1 MLQHG
6 SLFKLLSFLPSI
18 YRYYTKYLL
27 FLASKTL
34 IPRNVYKSDYF
45 RINFHRFYSYIFPFN
60 FRNITTILPG

>member
-18 YRYYTKYLL
+18 YRYYTKYL
-27 FLASKTL
+27 KTL

-45 RINFHRFYSYIFPFN
+45 RINFHRFYFYIFPFN